1 MDGLKFQVL
10 GYRDFK
16 RKSDDKP
23 MTIVTAISQCTPADN
38 SRGAYGNKSTDF
50 FLPDDKV
57 GSLTLECIG
66 QEFIPEY
73 GLNGFGKPTLVG
85 YTLKPWK

>member
-23 MTIVTAISQCTPADN
+23 MTIITAVSQCTPVDN
-38 SRGAYGNKSTDF
+38 SKGTYGSKATDF
-50 FLPDDKV
+50 FLPDEKV
-57 GSLTLECIG
+57 GTLTVECIG
-66 QEFIPEY
+66 QEFVPEY
-73 GLNGFGKPTLVG
+73 GLSGFGKPVMVGFTLR
-85 YTLKPWK
+85 PWK